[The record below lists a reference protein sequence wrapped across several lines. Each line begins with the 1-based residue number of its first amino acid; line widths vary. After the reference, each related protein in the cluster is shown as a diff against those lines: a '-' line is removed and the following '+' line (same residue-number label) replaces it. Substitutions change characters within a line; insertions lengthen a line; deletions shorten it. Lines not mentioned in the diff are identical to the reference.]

1 MQFKTFLMQYA
12 TAPKAMQNT
21 YDSVKNYI
29 LSLGDDII
37 ENQLKLYVAFK
48 KVKNFVCAEIYKDKI
63 LSPS

>member
-1 MQFKTFLMQYA
+1 MQYA